1 VAIRVEEVGDSSIT
15 YRFEMRHDGAVSAD
29 GKAIAVLVTEDG
41 KPTPW
46 LDEHRR
52 LLLTSGPLGA

>member
-1 VAIRVEEVGDSSIT
+1 
-15 YRFEMRHDGAVSAD
+15 MRHDGAVSAD
-29 GKAIAVLVTEDG
+29 GKAIAVLVTADG